1 MPPLIRLT
9 ESEARLFFREP
20 LNWSLVLPVAPI
32 LLIILGS
39 IPAFRQVRDDA
50 TGLRM
55 IDQYTPMVVV
65 AGLTILALS
74 MLPQVFA
81 TYREKGVLR
90 RLRTTPVHPSR
101 MLGAHLLLSGALAC
115 GVTIVVLAIARLVF
129 DVPIPE
135 NLLGYVLAFA
145 LCALAM
151 LSIGLLLAALAPSGT
166 SAGAVGMILFFPLMF
181 FAGLWIPRSAMNDA
195 LLTISDFS
203 PLGAGVQALQD
214 AAAGDWPQLLH
225 VAVMTGWA
233 VLAGLLAARLFR
245 WE

>member
-9 ESEARLFFREP
+9 AAEARLFFREP
-20 LNWSLVLPVAPI
+20 LNWSLMLPVAPI

-39 IPAFRQVRDDA
+39 IPAFREVRDET

-81 TYREKGVLR
+81 AYREKGVLR

-101 MLGAHLLLSGALAC
+101 MLGAHLLLSGAFAC
-115 GVTIVVLAIARLVF
+115 GVTIIVLAIARIVF
-129 DVPIPE
+129 GVPMPE
-135 NLLGYVLAFA
+135 NLLGYVLAFV

-181 FAGLWIPRSAMNDA
+181 FAGLWIPRSAMNET

-203 PLGAGVQALQD
+203 PLGAGVQAMQD

-225 VAVMTGWA
+225 LAVMAGWA